1 MLMKKMEMT
10 RSLICPRRKKFVIC
24 RLKIFLTYKVQ
35 DDFSS
40 WTSLYNGY
48 LCKTDT

>member
-24 RLKIFLTYKVQ
+24 RLFLTYKVQ
-35 DDFSS
+35 DDFLFMD
-40 WTSLYNGY
+40 TSIKRIPL
-48 LCKTDT
+48 